1 MDILLTHDQQGD
13 AIDAALKRCVA
24 DKELSPAHE
33 IAAESCRAQLRKV
46 ARWAETPFDVEG
58 RPPWSSKKRHSA
70 ACRAFGRLC
79 TQEGNVWMDDA
90 SCRKCWTAWSLTENV
105 QALRAAGGE

>member
-70 ACRAFGRLC
+70 SLRHVAPLAGYAHRKAMCGWMMPVVASAGRH
-79 TQEGNVWMDDA
+79 GA
-90 SCRKCWTAWSLTENV
+90 
-105 QALRAAGGE
+105 